1 MDATRTPTRQGKTV
15 ATRFNYQ
22 YSDKEIDE
30 VAKRS
35 KKLAKQAPTVHIV
48 FNNNTNDY
56 APHAA
61 LKLRAALKQITEA
74 PQRDAELF

>member
-1 MDATRTPTRQGKTV
+1 
-15 ATRFNYQ
+15 
-22 YSDKEIDE
+22 
-30 VAKRS
+30 
-35 KKLAKQAPTVHIV
+35 V

-74 PQRDAELF
+74 PQREAELF